1 MATFRFEVNNKPTK
15 NKTYNILLCIT
26 TDGKRKRLKTSI
38 DIKRR
43 SDFNPKAKQDNWIRP
58 AEPNY
63 KAWNVALASELEKAK
78 QTYRDLRESGIA
90 TSEKVASEIMAGERT
105 SSFLVYAK
113 ERTQQ
118 ILDAGGFRN
127 WKKYNGFINKLEG
140 FLAGKDGRV
149 RDVTFGELT
158 PAFLSKFEAYLHSLK
173 NVRNPERK
181 LHPNTIQTNFNI
193 FKSIVRRAVEVDGHI
208 KPEKNP
214 FLAYSYKGVT
224 TVKEKLNLDEI
235 EIIEQLDLELGSML
249 WHIRNYFLFSFYCAG
264 IRAGDFIQLRW
275 FNITSDGRL
284 HYQMGK
290 NHKVRDFALV
300 PQARK
305 ILEYYYK
312 EDVKQTGYIFPL
324 LDSSQPYASAITQED
339 KDTLP
344 PELKIKLFNQVSA
357 KNALINKYL
366 KKLVEE
372 AGIEKKVSFH
382 ISRHS
387 FAKVAKQKG
396 TDNAQLKDL
405 LAHSSLKITEG
416 YMGSFDTSEND
427 KALEAIFSKPQHDPK
442 SELLALLE
450 KMPPEEIAELL
461 NRAKR

>member
-58 AEPNY
+58 AEPNF
-63 KAWNVALASELEKAK
+63 KSWNVSLASELEKAK

-312 EDVKQTGYIFPL
+312 EDVKQTDYIFPL

-366 KKLVEE
+366 KNWLRRPGLRKKYRFILAAILSPKLP
-372 AGIEKKVSFH
+372 
-382 ISRHS
+382 
-387 FAKVAKQKG
+387 
-396 TDNAQLKDL
+396 
-405 LAHSSLKITEG
+405 
-416 YMGSFDTSEND
+416 
-427 KALEAIFSKPQHDPK
+427 SKREPI
-442 SELLALLE
+442 
-450 KMPPEEIAELL
+450 MR
-461 NRAKR
+461 N